1 VWLGRQEIEEKD
13 MTMRYFAKQ
22 GAGGVAINI
31 YRFEVGKERI
41 TEDYWTKTG
50 WKHDQDAEVA
60 GYLALGE
67 GDFSEVSE
75 SVAREIFPE
84 AFLNGLE
91 VEEKR
96 PQFFKIPKDAF
107 SSDKKLDAVAKSIA
121 TSMMA
126 NSQVPSTEGRRL
138 NRYEVVFS
146 GSSIIG
152 ILDGVENYK
161 KCHEFLEEKSKQG
174 KLKCFVH
181 WCEQCKVIPM
191 KKGVDPSLHVVKIS
205 FPNVIKL
212 LDGSKVQWRWK
223 EAESEF
229 AKSKGNPGKHFQSL
243 VDANSKPNWVVKVSK
258 SETGIEYRFN

>member
-1 VWLGRQEIEEKD
+1 

-107 SSDKKLDAVAKSIA
+107 SSDKKLDAVAESIA
-121 TSMMA
+121 SSIWA

-138 NRYEVVFS
+138 NRHKVVFS

-152 ILDGVENYK
+152 VLEGLDNYK
-161 KCHEFLEEKSKQG
+161 KCYEFLEEKSKQG
-174 KLKCFVH
+174 KLKCFVW
-181 WCEQCKVIPM
+181 WCEQCKVSPM
-191 KKGVDPSLHVVKIS
+191 KKGVDPALHVVKIS

-223 EAESEF
+223 DSEAEF
-229 AKSKGNPGKHFQSL
+229 AKRIGNPGRHFTNL
-243 VDANSKPNWVVKVSK
+243 VDAKSKPNWVIRISK
-258 SETGIEYRFN
+258 SETGIDYIFQ

>member
-1 VWLGRQEIEEKD
+1 

-50 WKHDQDAEVA
+50 WKHDQDAQVA

-96 PQFFKIPKDAF
+96 PQFFKIPQDAF
-107 SSDKKLDAVAKSIA
+107 NSDEKLEAVSRDIIETMKQNKRVSSS
-121 TSMMA
+121 
-126 NSQVPSTEGRRL
+126 EGRRL
-138 NRYEVVFS
+138 NRYQVVFS
-146 GSSIIG
+146 GSSLIG
-152 ILDGVENYK
+152 VLDGIDNYK
-161 KCHEFLEEKSKQG
+161 KCHEFLEQASKQG

-181 WCEQCKVIPM
+181 WCEQCKKEPM

-212 LDGSKVQWRWK
+212 VEESKVQWRWK
-223 EAESEF
+223 DAGSEF
-229 AKSKGNPGKHFQSL
+229 AKSKGNPSKHFKSL
-243 VDANSKPNWVVKVSK
+243 VDANSKPNWVIRVSK

>member
-1 VWLGRQEIEEKD
+1 MWLGRQEIEEKD

-84 AFLNGLE
+84 AFSNGLE
-91 VEEKR
+91 IDGRR
-96 PQFFKIPKDAF
+96 PQFFKIPEEAF
-107 SSDKKLDAVAKSIA
+107 SSDKLLGDVAKSIID
-121 TSMMA
+121 TMRE
-126 NSQVPSTEGRRL
+126 NSQVSSTEGRRL
-138 NRYEVVFS
+138 NRYRVVFS
-146 GSSIIG
+146 GSSLIG
-152 ILDGVENYK
+152 VLDGLDNYK
-161 KCHEFLEEKSKQG
+161 KCYEFLQEKSKQG
-174 KLKCFVH
+174 KLKCFVW
-181 WCEQCKVIPM
+181 WCEQCKVKPM

-212 LDGSKVQWRWK
+212 LDSSTVQWRWK
-223 EAESEF
+223 DSEAEF
-229 AKSKGNPGKHFQSL
+229 AKRIGNPGRHFNNL
-243 VDANSKPNWVVKVSK
+243 VDAKSKPNWVIRISK
-258 SETGIEYRFN
+258 SETGIDYIFK